1 MDSAGNVIIKRP
13 AGEGYEGHEPIIIQG
28 HLDMVCD
35 KTPDS
40 DHDFTR
46 DPLKLSYDGKYITAE
61 NTTLGGDDGIAVA
74 FGLALIKDK
83 DLQLPPLEILLTMDE
98 ETGLYGAAGL
108 DGSLIFGKKLL
119 NLDSEEEGTLLC
131 GCAGGVTAY
140 VTKDFSSETL
150 SGTVATV
157 TVSGLAGGHS
167 GVEIHKRRL
176 NAAKVMVKLLNNAD
190 CDYRLVSLVSGTKI
204 NVIPSNCVAKVL
216 IDTENA
222 DAFKERITKI
232 KDSIA
237 IFSAEDRLDVSFKT
251 EDGTVNAISVDDS
264 KKLIEYL
271 DTIQDGVI
279 KEGITGV
286 VTSLNIGVTDF
297 ADGKFSG
304 ASLIRSMDNSDLNT
318 IADSVC
324 DKAVRFGFEY
334 KASDFYPAWEYNE
347 VSPLRDKA
355 VSVYEKLYGIKP
367 AVTTIHA
374 GLECGLISEK
384 IPGIEAVSFG
394 PNILD
399 VHTVNEK
406 LDVESTVRTW
416 EYLVELLKNI

>member
-1 MDSAGNVIIKRP
+1 M
-13 AGEGYEGHEPIIIQG
+13 
-28 HLDMVCD
+28 
-35 KTPDS
+35 
-40 DHDFTR
+40 
-46 DPLKLSYDGKYITAE
+46 
-61 NTTLGGDDGIAVA
+61 
-74 FGLALIKDK
+74 
-83 DLQLPPLEILLTMDE
+83 
-98 ETGLYGAAGL
+98 
-108 DGSLIFGKKLL
+108 
-119 NLDSEEEGTLLC
+119 
-131 GCAGGVTAY
+131 
-140 VTKDFSSETL
+140 
-150 SGTVATV
+150 

-384 IPGIEAVSFG
+384 IPGIDAVSFG

-416 EYLVELLKNI
+416 EYLVELIKNI